1 MFSFFFVGLTVFL
14 VYYISPWRTV
24 RGPRPGG
31 GAAACEARVPALAA
45 AWHCSLLAHQL
56 QHCSA
61 APPPAGRGITAVRP
75 HLHRTSCRGQGG
87 SVCTGAV
94 WTLETDHRCKPEST
108 LVCRHDNETALIGEL
123 NGHSLNQYDDEL
135 CMSSAARSLSREEN
149 LIKAQMQ

>member
-1 MFSFFFVGLTVFL
+1 M
-14 VYYISPWRTV
+14 

-75 HLHRTSCRGQGG
+75 HLNTTSCRGLW
-87 SVCTGAV
+87 
-94 WTLETDHRCKPEST
+94 WTVSAPGQSGLWRLTIGVNLDLLWSAGMTMKPH
-108 LVCRHDNETALIGEL
+108 CMK
-123 NGHSLNQYDDEL
+123 NGHSPNQYDDEL
-135 CMSSAARSLSREEN
+135 GCSVTFPRGKFDKSTNA
-149 LIKAQMQ
+149 IKALLRSFSLI

>member
-1 MFSFFFVGLTVFL
+1 M
-14 VYYISPWRTV
+14 

-75 HLHRTSCRGQGG
+75 HLHSTSCRGRGG
-87 SVCTGAV
+87 QCLHRGSLDSGH
-94 WTLETDHRCKPEST
+94 WRPETDHRCKPGSP
-108 LVCRHDNETALIGEL
+108 LVCRHDNETALHGEWRME
-123 NGHSLNQYDDEL
+123 NGHSPNQYDDEL